1 MFMVESK
8 NPIYTQLLE
17 KPRKLAV
24 FCTCLLEFCSSSM
37 TILTHTVCYVII
49 FVGPW
54 EQVRDSNCSGLLNK
68 SEKFLKLSAYDRDKK
83 QVIRVYV

>member
-1 MFMVESK
+1 MVESK

-17 KPRKLAV
+17 KSRKLAV
-24 FCTCLLEFCSSSM
+24 FCTCHLEFCSM

-54 EQVRDSNCSGLLNK
+54 KQVTDNNCSGLLN
-68 SEKFLKLSAYDRDKK
+68 SLNSP
-83 QVIRVYV
+83 